1 MRFFHYY
8 LDTKENNTEFKK
20 IMRRFEIGYLHK
32 KINLFDKKYMFVLI
46 DANRAEFFQRLI
58 SLEEF
63 SFRVHGMFDIFVY
76 DPNILDN
83 TPPSLPN
90 LIVSE

>member
-8 LDTKENNTEFKK
+8 LDTKENNIEFKK
-20 IMRRFEIGYLHK
+20 IMSRFKIGYSHK

-46 DANRAEFFQRLI
+46 DGDRAEYFQKLI

-63 SFRVHGMFDIFVY
+63 SFRIHGMFDIFVY
-76 DPNILDN
+76 DPNLDN

-90 LIVSE
+90 LIVN